1 MTFHQDIR
9 LNQTIFKQM
18 INKSFIKYKCDPFVF
33 TNSVTGIV
41 GLYIGDK
48 IFQLK
53 NEQKEFHYFNS
64 VDDISLWQITES
76 KASDIQSAFIDIN
89 QIETP
94 IEQIIK
100 KITLV
105 NEQQI
110 AFINEQCYSLWITRA
125 IIFHLENRDIYF
137 EKDNTA
143 FSEEIIIKR
152 GHNLLEEFPKRND
165 YFLDEWNSNV
175 VPEVKTEFITIE

>member
-1 MTFHQDIR
+1 MTLQQDIR
-9 LNQTIFKQM
+9 LNHNFFKQM

-48 IFQLK
+48 IFQIK
-53 NEQKEFHYFNS
+53 NEQKTFHYFNS
-64 VDDISLWQITES
+64 IDDVSLWQITES
-76 KASDIQSAFIDIN
+76 SDSDIHSAFIDTK

-94 IEQIIK
+94 IGQKIK
-100 KITLV
+100 KVTLV

-110 AFINEQCYSLWITRA
+110 AFINNQHYILWVTRA
-125 IIFHLENRDIYF
+125 IIFHLENREIYF

-143 FSEEIIIKR
+143 FSEEIFIKR
-152 GHNLLEEFPKRND
+152 GHNLLQDFPKQND
-165 YFLDEWNSNV
+165 YFLDEWNANV
-175 VPEVKTEFITIE
+175 VPKVKTEYVTID